1 MRKTLRWIAIASAFA
16 FGIARAVPA
25 ADGLYATFTTNH
37 GEFVAKLEFE
47 KAPVTV
53 ANFVSLAEGTRAW
66 LHAPSGSLKRA
77 PYYDGLTFHR
87 VISGFMIQ
95 GGSPNG
101 LGTDGP
107 GYRFCDEFHPDLEH
121 TGSGILSMANSSG
134 GPVPNPNT
142 NGSQFFVTLGPTPH
156 LDLKHSVFGSVV
168 EGMQVVQAIGEV
180 PTELNPGGTEVSK
193 PVQPV
198 VMQSVRITRQGAAAQ
213 TFNPLAYGLPMLDDA
228 KPAFLRQPA
237 GDVIAFGRSTPFSE
251 YFFNGSRDLAA
262 WTFHGSVVARN
273 SPPAPTTSVT
283 SLTQGESKYF
293 FQIARAKYADQP
305 LSWIG
310 KTLSLNLQSSTPA
323 QSLTYVFQQGPSGNI
338 NFETPLGTAT
348 LDEDTGVIGAYLFGH
363 NLQSHELIVVSDN
376 IDLVF
381 RYHLHFRTPTSGHFT
396 GQDYNANNL
405 GPWPYFGTFTVSP

>member
-121 TGSGILSMANSSG
+121 TGSGILSMANSG
-134 GPVPNPNT
+134 TNT

-168 EGMQVVQAIGEV
+168 EGMQVVQAIGQV
-180 PTELNPGGTEVSK
+180 TTGANDK

-213 TFNPLAYGLPMLDDA
+213 AFNPLAYGLPMLDDA
-228 KPAFLRQPA
+228 KPAFLRETA
-237 GDVIAFGRSTPFSE
+237 GDFIAPGRSSPFSQ
-251 YFFNGSRDLAA
+251 YLFYGSRNLSA
-262 WTFHGSVVARN
+262 WTFHGSVDATT
-273 SPPAPTTSVT
+273 SPPEPKVGVT
-283 SLTQGESKYF
+283 SLTQGETKYF
-293 FQIARAKYADQP
+293 FQVARAKYADQP
-305 LSWIG
+305 LSWVG
-310 KTLSLNLQSSTPA
+310 KTLRLNLQSSEPA
-323 QSLTYVFQQGPSGNI
+323 QALTYVFQLGPSGNI
-338 NFETPLGTAT
+338 NFAAPRGTAT
-348 LDEDTGVIGAYLFGH
+348 LDDDEGVIGAYVFGH
-363 NLQSHELIVVSDN
+363 NLASHELIVVSDN
-376 IDLVF
+376 VDLILRF
-381 RYHLHFRTPTSGHFT
+381 HLHFRTPTSGHFT
-396 GQDYNANNL
+396 GQDYNANNV
-405 GPWPYFGTFTVSP
+405 GPWPLFGTFTLSP